1 MVQAQIESIQGNGD
15 WTSTY
20 DGSTMYSFIIAFN
33 DGTVGEANA
42 KSSTPPYAV
51 GDTVHYTKNG
61 KSPKGND
68 KLKVSKNPPPPGG
81 FKQFQ
86 PAKQDPD
93 KDKKMIRGMCFKVAG
108 MAWACNYKHKQ
119 FELPHEVM
127 VKDVMTL
134 AKKYEQAYNEW
145 MSE

>member
-1 MVQAQIESIQGNGD
+1 
-15 WTSTY
+15 
-20 DGSTMYSFIIAFN
+20 MYKFEVAFN

-42 KSSTPPYAV
+42 KSQQPPYKV
-51 GDTVHYTKNG
+51 GEMAYYV
-61 KSPKGND
+61 
-68 KLKVSKNPPPPGG
+68 KLKITKNPPPPGG

-108 MAWACNYKHKQ
+108 MAWANQYKHKS

-127 VKDVMTL
+127 VKDVISL

-145 MSE
+145 MEE